1 MAEAYAPSNAVEHGM
16 RTRAPIVD
24 MRGQLNIR
32 PWEETA
38 SAMGHFWFADCA
50 SLIWDN
56 RDDCDEGVDAS
67 KGDYPRWMDTS
78 ATLSDCWTKTMTS
91 CRLIETLSA
100 GIFDM
105 RPTEESPAIKAEN
118 RTWRASKKEQERL
131 QDLDD

>member
-1 MAEAYAPSNAVEHGM
+1 MLLNMECELELLSWTCEDSSTFVHGK
-16 RTRAPIVD
+16 RRLQQWDTSGSRIVQVSS
-24 MRGQLNIR
+24 G
-32 PWEETA
+32 
-38 SAMGHFWFADCA
+38 
-50 SLIWDN
+50 DN